1 MRTFRVQVVPLL
13 CAAAII
19 LASGS
24 VFYTSRTNAKQD
36 NAAVARNTQ
45 LTSCLSRLA
54 VQITTNTA
62 MRSEAAERR
71 DESLLA
77 SKRALR
83 ELIRLRVIE
92 QVSDSAQVRQVA
104 NQYMVQTQKFIEASE
119 DLEKARAANPP
130 PEFKDY
136 CPKVSGTGPE
146 KAPKPEAAQE

>member
-1 MRTFRVQVVPLL
+1 MRNFRVNIVPLL

-24 VFYTSRTNAKQD
+24 VFYTSRTNTQQD
-36 NAAVARNTQ
+36 NETVARNTV
-45 LTSCLSRLA
+45 LTQCLSRLA

-62 MRSEAAERR
+62 LRSEAAERR

-92 QVSDSAQVRQVA
+92 QVSDSPQVRQVA
-104 NQYMVQTQKFIEASE
+104 EQYMVQTQRFIEASLE
-119 DLEKARAANPP
+119 LEKARSENPP
-130 PEFKDY
+130 PEFKDF
-136 CPKVSGTGPE
+136 CPKVAGTG
-146 KAPKPEAAQE
+146 KAKTPDPEAAME